1 LVGHIVH
8 CASYGGPYSGSFVPM
23 LAGAARAARDR
34 GYETTICFSEIAR
47 NRPWLDELSDLADI
61 RFITGTRTLDVV
73 RELKSIVD
81 RTGRPPTVLHTQFG
95 QFDVP
100 VALLGIQRRR
110 TAVVWHAQG
119 ESQRKVR
126 LRGKVYGTVFSR
138 IVDAFLC
145 VSPEVYEEARA
156 RRFPPAKLHLFPN
169 AIDLHRFTPITPDER
184 SVARRQLGQSSSASV
199 VLHLGWDWERKG
211 GDLLLAAADL
221 LVSEP
226 DLAFFTVVG
235 EGVEGEQFEYHP
247 NVRRLAPHG
256 AVNELYAAAD
266 IFLNCSRSEGMPFA
280 LLEALARGLLVV
292 ATDLPVQRELLDGLP
307 GARAVAP
314 DPIAISGAIRELL
327 ALTTEQRAAHA
338 MAARARVAATYAL
351 DVWAQRLVDL
361 YDEVLTGASKS

>member
-1 LVGHIVH
+1 
-8 CASYGGPYSGSFVPM
+8 
-23 LAGAARAARDR
+23 
-34 GYETTICFSEIAR
+34 
-47 NRPWLDELSDLADI
+47 
-61 RFITGTRTLDVV
+61 
-73 RELKSIVD
+73 
-81 RTGRPPTVLHTQFG
+81 
-95 QFDVP
+95 
-100 VALLGIQRRR
+100 
-110 TAVVWHAQG
+110 
-119 ESQRKVR
+119 
-126 LRGKVYGTVFSR
+126 
-138 IVDAFLC
+138 
-145 VSPEVYEEARA
+145 
-156 RRFPPAKLHLFPN
+156 
-169 AIDLHRFTPITPDER
+169 
-184 SVARRQLGQSSSASV
+184 
-199 VLHLGWDWERKG
+199 
-211 GDLLLAAADL
+211 
-221 LVSEP
+221 
-226 DLAFFTVVG
+226 
-235 EGVEGEQFEYHP
+235 VEGEQFEYHP